1 MKIYCAYLPQ
11 FHPTNANDYFW
22 EKNFTDWVTTKRAI
36 KIYKGH
42 NQPLLPGNLKEYSLL
57 EKKILK
63 KHSYLMKKSGIDA
76 FAVYYYHFDKNVFT
90 LDKPLKIIKKNKDI
104 NFKFFLYWVN
114 SDWTKSWIGED
125 KTIIFKQN
133 NSLRHALTVIKNSI
147 GYLKDSRYEKIDG
160 RPIFVIHDTSKFDLK
175 IFRIKAN
182 KILHKKKIKKLFI
195 IGNLNYL
202 NKKKDLH
209 YCDAVINWPPDS
221 LFLGKI
227 KNFFRKYFPLNILR
241 IEKIFKFC
249 SVQDYKKYLDLLNNH
264 ISKLLDKH
272 SNLIP
277 AFISNWDNT
286 PRYGVRGFLLDNVRP
301 EIFYSKIKDILPKLK
316 QKKTKAIFIKAWN
329 EWAEGNVIENSAR
342 YKNNYMNI
350 IKKLKKIT

>member
-1 MKIYCAYLPQ
+1 MKFYCAYLPQ
-11 FHPTNANDYFW
+11 FHESKRNNFFW
-22 EKNFTDWVTTKRAI
+22 GKGFTDWVTTRRGK
-36 KIYKGH
+36 KLYKGH

-57 EKKILK
+57 QKKILI
-63 KHSYLMKKSGIDA
+63 KHSNLMKSSGIDA
-76 FAVYYYHFDKNVFT
+76 FAVYYFHFDKNIFT
-90 LDKPLKIIKKNKDI
+90 LDKPLKIIKKHKDI

-114 SDWTKSWIGED
+114 SDWTKAWIGED
-125 KTIIFKQN
+125 NKIIFKQN
-133 NSLRHALTVIKNSI
+133 NSLRHALAVIKNSI
-147 GYLKDSRYEKIDG
+147 GYLKDSRYEKIDD

-175 IFRIKAN
+175 VFKIKAN
-182 KILHKKKIKKLFI
+182 KILHKNKIKNLFI

-202 NKKKDLH
+202 NKKKDLVN
-209 YCDAVINWPPDS
+209 CDAVINWPPDS

-227 KNFFRKYFPLNILR
+227 KNFVRKYFPLSILR
-241 IEKIFKFC
+241 IEKIFKFI

-264 ISKLLDKH
+264 ITKLLDKH

-277 AFISNWDNT
+277 TFIANWDNT

-301 EIFYSKIKDILPKLK
+301 VFFYNKIKNILPVLK

-342 YKNNYMNI
+342 YKNNYINI
-350 IKKLKKIT
+350 INKLKKLT